1 MSTCVLSLFI
11 RAAYLIRVHPQ
22 EKIKV
27 LCQELNVCIEDN
39 LKSTQTE
46 STDNPFLWM
55 SYAQIEVR
63 FNLLRGYFKVTN
75 S

>member
-46 STDNPFLWM
+46 STDNPFL
-55 SYAQIEVR
+55 
-63 FNLLRGYFKVTN
+63 
-75 S
+75 